1 MTALSYKIFYM
12 ELRHIMFRKFNQTL
26 FQSIMQ
32 CNTHSSKNNRQKVE
46 STIFEYEIVCAESTF
61 IPGFKHVFLY
71 WKEN

>member
-1 MTALSYKIFYM
+1 
-12 ELRHIMFRKFNQTL
+12 
-26 FQSIMQ
+26 MQ
-32 CNTHSSKNNRQKVE
+32 CNTHSSKNNRQKAE